1 MLSSTDYF
9 FLVTGVTD
17 LLAEELGLILRGE
30 YLEAAFP
37 TDDGSDFKFALA
49 IDYYKLAN
57 FGSSNEF
64 YGELK
69 SCYFLG
75 VFFG

>member
-9 FLVTGVTD
+9 FGVTD
-17 LLAEELGLILRGE
+17 LLAEDFGLILLGE

-37 TDDGSDFKFALA
+37 TDEGSDFKFALA
-49 IDYYKLAN
+49 IDSYKLAN

-64 YGELK
+64 SGELK

-75 VFFG
+75 VFLG